1 MERPLKL
8 DDEVRLAEERIAC
21 RRMELVGLADDLGER
36 TRDAVASPVVLGT
49 ALAIGFVLGMRRPQR
64 SGGATRRAR
73 FSDLLMAAIW
83 PLVRVG
89 SGAAIETLWNRV
101 VRSRRTESLPLNP
114 GATKRFLPP
123 NGTPL

>member
-49 ALAIGFVLGMRRPQR
+49 AVAIGFVLGRMRRPRR
-64 SGGATRRAR
+64 SGGAARRAR
-73 FSDLLMAAIW
+73 LSDL
-83 PLVRVG
+83 
-89 SGAAIETLWNRV
+89 
-101 VRSRRTESLPLNP
+101 
-114 GATKRFLPP
+114 
-123 NGTPL
+123 